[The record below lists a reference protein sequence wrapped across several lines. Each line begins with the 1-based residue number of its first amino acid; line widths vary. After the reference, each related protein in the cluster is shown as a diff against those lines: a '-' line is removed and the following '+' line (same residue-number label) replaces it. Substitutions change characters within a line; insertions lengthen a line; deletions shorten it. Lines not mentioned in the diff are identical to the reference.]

1 MTPWPLMTHSFCY
14 LVAYSLHGTQFNSCC
29 WYWFQILWS
38 FLEGWEDCPVHGN
51 TLHEG
56 INELRKGEEIWSQ
69 YNPLGKMAKMRCLE
83 LSSPIAFW
91 GNPTDDFLMTQV
103 FLLCPKEPASSFLSS
118 FFIFLKIFIRG
129 KFQKYKKRED
139 SLMNP

>member
-1 MTPWPLMTHSFCY
+1 M
-14 LVAYSLHGTQFNSCC
+14 
-29 WYWFQILWS
+29 
-38 FLEGWEDCPVHGN
+38 HGN
-51 TLHEG
+51 TLQEG
-56 INELRKGEEIWSQ
+56 INELRKAEEIWSQ
-69 YNPLGKMAKMRCLE
+69 YNTLGKMAKMRFLE

-103 FLLCPKEPASSFLSS
+103 FLLCPKEQASSFLSS